1 MSKKCHCH
9 SYHCVLVID
18 AVLAL
23 QSLKAKVKLTLAA
36 SEFGHIDIE
45 AF

>member
-1 MSKKCHCH
+1 MSKKCHCR

-23 QSLKAKVKLTLAA
+23 QSLKAKEKLTLVT
-36 SEFGHIDIE
+36 SEFGHIDME